1 MANIEIVE
9 ANLIVFVDK
18 IEKAINDGYKVDYEV
33 YPRNTGY
40 LYTCNL
46 IKDEDVKE
54 EVKTTSRKPKATS

>member
-1 MANIEIVE
+1 MDKLEIVE

-18 IEKAINDGYKVDYEV
+18 IEKAINDGYKVDYET

-46 IKDEDVKE
+46 IKE
-54 EVKTTSRKPKATS
+54 ETKAEAKSVGRKPKATE